1 MIQDYLLNRKQK
13 AKTGSSYSKWEIII
27 SRVPQGSILG
37 PLLFNIFLCDLFL
50 VYEDCCFTNYAGN
63 ATTYVAGI
71 NTAELTE
78 NLTSITKKQESN
90 ENKP

>member
-1 MIQDYLLNRKQK
+1 MGDNY
-13 AKTGSSYSKWEIII
+13 I
-27 SRVPQGSILG
+27 SCTTRLYLG

-63 ATTYVAGI
+63 ATTYVTGI